1 MGRLST
7 IVINH
12 LSRHHDRCVNS
23 KSTAIVQIPIKV
35 RETAAGDL
43 GPDPMI
49 LFEYSA
55 YNPDLNRKLI
65 NRSGIHQFRML
76 VLARGW

>member
-1 MGRLST
+1 MSA

-12 LSRHHDRCVNS
+12 LFRHHDRRIDS
-23 KSTAIVQIPIKV
+23 ESTTIVQIPIKV
-35 RETAAGDL
+35 RETAAGDF
-43 GPDPMI
+43 GPYPMI
-49 LFEYSA
+49 LFEYCA

-65 NRSGIHQFRML
+65 NRSGIHQLRML